1 MSIESVELDWDASG
15 SDGAPVVILGHSL
28 GTDRSMWE
36 PQLDVLRASHRVVR
50 VDLRGHGAS
59 PVPEGPYTLDAMA
72 SDVLHAAN
80 RAGVDR
86 FAYCGVS
93 LGGIVGLWLA
103 ARHPER
109 VRALVAANTAAKI
122 GSAEGWRDRILAVDS
137 LGMSRLAEAVVP
149 RWFSPDFK
157 TAEPAK
163 FAHFERVVG
172 RTSAAGYRAACAALA
187 IADVTAD
194 LSRIVAPTLIIGGT
208 ADVSTPLVDARLLE
222 ARISGSTLVVLDG
235 AGHLS
240 NVDRPAAFNAS
251 VAPFLDQH
259 RA

>member
-1 MSIESVELDWDASG
+1 MSVEPVELEWDASG
-15 SDGAPVVILGHSL
+15 NEGAPVVILGHSL

-36 PQLDVLRASHRVVR
+36 PQLDMLRASHRVVR

-103 ARHPER
+103 AHHPGR

-122 GSAEGWRDRILAVDS
+122 GTADGWRDRILAVES

-149 RWFSPDFK
+149 RWFSPDLRA
-157 TAEPAK
+157 TEPAR
-163 FAHFERVVG
+163 FAHFERVLG
-172 RTSAAGYRAACAALA
+172 RTSAPGYRAACAALA
-187 IADVTAD
+187 VADVTAD
-194 LSRIVAPTLIIGGT
+194 LSRIVAPTLIVGGT
-208 ADVSTPLVDARLLE
+208 EDVSTPLVDARYLE
-222 ARISGSTLVVLDG
+222 ARISGGELVVLDG

-240 NVDRPAAFNAS
+240 NVDRPAAFNGC

-259 RA
+259 RT